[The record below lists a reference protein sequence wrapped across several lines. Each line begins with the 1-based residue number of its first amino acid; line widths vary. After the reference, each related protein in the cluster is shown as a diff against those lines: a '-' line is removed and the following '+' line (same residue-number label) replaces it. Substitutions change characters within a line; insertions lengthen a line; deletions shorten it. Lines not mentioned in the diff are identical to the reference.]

1 MSGSVP
7 GTWTGTD
14 TPGEMSPVNRE
25 RSNIGQKHVP
35 FQTFKL
41 WCYVQYEPVL
51 FTKNYHIL
59 YICEEV
65 IK

>member
-14 TPGEMSPVNRE
+14 TPGEMSPENRE

-35 FQTFKL
+35 FQTLSFS
-41 WCYVQYEPVL
+41 VMYEPVL
-51 FTKNYHIL
+51 STKHYYIL
-59 YICEEV
+59 NKCDD
-65 IK
+65 